1 MKNSRNQRK
10 VSNKKV
16 FGITAGII
24 VLILVSI
31 GGYFFYRNWRDEQL
45 AIERREAVESLV
57 DDYLD
62 AKTSTRFDAY
72 ADTLV
77 EASVSEEGYTRQEL
91 AERYETIFQ
100 AIGVDELDL
109 TDREIV
115 HDEDADT
122 YSFSYSIGMTT
133 VLGDTETLN
142 YQADI
147 LETEDTKAV
156 EWNHSLFF
164 PNMEEGDTV
173 SLSYTEPNRGT
184 IYDRDGNMLAGEG
197 DAYEAG
203 LYPAALGEGEER
215 NSRLAEISE
224 TFDVSE
230 ETLERLLSQ
239 NWVTEESL
247 VPFQVVDEG
256 DTPEVVGVLY
266 QQTTDRLYPL
276 GEAAAH
282 LIGYVGDVS
291 AEDIENNPLL
301 QSGQVVGKS
310 GLEYRFDKELRGKM
324 GGEITLVDSEG
335 EVKEV
340 LVENEKQDGES
351 FRLTIS
357 SDIQSELFAS
367 FDSEPGAA
375 SLMDPQSGELLALAS
390 SPSYDPQLFAR
401 GISQEDYNAYNE
413 DEDQPFLNRF
423 TARYAPGSTFKILS
437 SLVLLESGTTTPDK
451 VNTIEGLNWTPDIE
465 GFGDRQITRVNDSVT
480 EVDLTDALVYSDNIF
495 FAMEAL
501 EMGSDDFVESMSQFP
516 FGEAFDLPL
525 TMEPAQLANDNTIDD
540 VTLLADTAYGQG
552 EILMNTIHQQ
562 VFYSPI
568 LNEGALV
575 YPRLLQE
582 EEEEETQPLVTTEH
596 ADFVREKLVE
606 TVTDPNGTS
615 HLLDQL
621 DYAVGAKTGTAEI
634 AGEDENETNGF
645 LYVFDED
652 ESAYSFVGFL
662 EGQKSGDVID
672 RFDTFFSSV
681 PTLIE

>member
-1 MKNSRNQRK
+1 VKSNRSQRK
-10 VSNKKV
+10 ASNKKV
-16 FGITAGII
+16 FGIAAGIA

-31 GGYFFYRNWRDEQL
+31 GGYFFYRNWREEQL

-57 DDYLD
+57 SEYLD
-62 AKTSTRFDAY
+62 AKTSTGFEEY
-72 ADTLV
+72 VDTLL
-77 EASVSEEGYTRQEL
+77 ESSVSDAGYTRQEL
-91 AERYETIFQ
+91 AERYETVFQ
-100 AIGVDELDL
+100 AIGVDALDL
-109 TDREIV
+109 QDKEISY
-115 HDEDADT
+115 DEEADT

-133 VLGDTETLN
+133 VLGETETLN

-147 LETEDTKAV
+147 LEDGDRKAIR
-156 EWNHSLFF
+156 WDHSLFF

-173 SLSYTEPNRGT
+173 SLSYAEPDRGT

-197 DAYEAG
+197 NAYEAG

-215 NSRLAEISE
+215 DSRLADISE

-230 ETLERLLSQ
+230 ETLEQLLSQ

-247 VPFQVVDEG
+247 VPFKVVDEG
-256 DTPEVVGVLY
+256 DTPEVAGVLY

-282 LIGYVGDVS
+282 LIGYVGDVT
-291 AEDIENNPLL
+291 AEDIENDPTL
-301 QSGQVVGKS
+301 QSGQIIGKS

-324 GGEITLVDSEG
+324 GGEIALVDSEG

-340 LVENEKQDGES
+340 IAEREKQDGES

-357 SDIQSELFAS
+357 SDIQSELYAS

-375 SLMDPQSGELLALAS
+375 SLMDPKTGELLALAS

-401 GISQEDYNAYNE
+401 GISQEDYASYNE
-413 DEDQPFLNRF
+413 DENQPFLNRF
-423 TARYAPGSTFKILS
+423 TSRYAPGSTFKILS

-451 VNTIEGLNWTPDIE
+451 VNTIEGLNWSPDIE
-465 GFGDRQITRVNDSVT
+465 GFGDRQITRVSDSVT

-501 EMGSDDFVESMSQFP
+501 EMGTDEFVESLSQFP

-525 TMEPAQLANDNTIDD
+525 SMEPAQIANNDAIDD

-552 EILMNTIHQQ
+552 EILMNAVHQQ

-568 LNEGALV
+568 LNEGTLV
-575 YPRLLQE
+575 YPVLLQE
-582 EEEEETQPLVTTEH
+582 EGEGTEESLVSSES
-596 ADFVREKLVE
+596 AAFVREKLVE

-634 AGEDENETNGF
+634 AGEEENETNGF

-652 ESAYSFVGFL
+652 DTSYSFVGFL

-672 RFDTFFSSV
+672 RFDSFFSSV
-681 PTLIE
+681 KTMLE

>member
-1 MKNSRNQRK
+1 MKSNRSQRK
-10 VSNKKV
+10 ASNKKV
-16 FGITAGII
+16 FGIAAGIA

-31 GGYFFYRNWRDEQL
+31 GGYFFYRNWREEQL

-57 DDYLD
+57 SEYLD
-62 AKTSTRFDAY
+62 AKTSTGFEEY
-72 ADTLV
+72 VDTLL
-77 EASVSEEGYTRQEL
+77 ESSVSDAGYTRQEL
-91 AERYETIFQ
+91 AERYETVFQ
-100 AIGVDELDL
+100 AIGVDALDL
-109 TDREIV
+109 QDKEISY
-115 HDEDADT
+115 DEEADT

-133 VLGDTETLN
+133 VLGETETLN

-147 LETEDTKAV
+147 LEDGDRKAIR
-156 EWNHSLFF
+156 WDHSLFF

-173 SLSYTEPNRGT
+173 SLSYAEPDRGT

-197 DAYEAG
+197 NAYEAG

-215 NSRLAEISE
+215 DSRLADISE

-230 ETLERLLSQ
+230 ETLEQLLSQ

-247 VPFQVVDEG
+247 VPFKVVDEG
-256 DTPEVVGVLY
+256 DTPEVAGVLY

-282 LIGYVGDVS
+282 LIGYVGDVT
-291 AEDIENNPLL
+291 AEDIENDPTL
-301 QSGQVVGKS
+301 QSGQIIGKS

-324 GGEITLVDSEG
+324 GGEIALVDSEG

-340 LVENEKQDGES
+340 IAEREKQDGES

-357 SDIQSELFAS
+357 SDIQSELYAS

-375 SLMDPQSGELLALAS
+375 SLMDPKTGELLALAS

-401 GISQEDYNAYNE
+401 GISQEDYASYNE
-413 DEDQPFLNRF
+413 DENQPFLNRF
-423 TARYAPGSTFKILS
+423 TSRYAPGSTFKILS

-451 VNTIEGLNWTPDIE
+451 VNTIEGLNWSPDIE
-465 GFGDRQITRVNDSVT
+465 GFGDRQITRVSDSVT

-501 EMGSDDFVESMSQFP
+501 EMGTDEFVESLSQFP

-525 TMEPAQLANDNTIDD
+525 SMEPAQIANNDAIDD

-552 EILMNTIHQQ
+552 EILMNAVHQQ

-568 LNEGALV
+568 LNEGTLV
-575 YPRLLQE
+575 YPVLLQE
-582 EEEEETQPLVTTEH
+582 EGEGTEESLVSSES
-596 ADFVREKLVE
+596 AAFVREKLVE

-634 AGEDENETNGF
+634 AGEKENETNGF
-645 LYVFDED
+645 LYVFDEED
-652 ESAYSFVGFL
+652 TSYSFVGFL

-672 RFDTFFSSV
+672 RFDSFFSSV
-681 PTLIE
+681 KTMLE